1 MDTSNRCKLRASGE
15 FFMTLMRLK
24 LRLVIKDLAF
34 RFAVSRSTC
43 ARVFQKWVNI
53 MYINLKCLTCW
64 PARHQVDNTMPADF
78 KERFPKTRVVIDCT
92 ELLTESPHS
101 LAQRSMMWSQYKI
114 HMTWKALFGITPNRW
129 CHLFQTFGQVQSVT
143 NKLSSGLEYLRCV
156 KKVML

>member
-15 FFMTLMRLK
+15 FVMTLMRLK

-92 ELLTESPHS
+92 ELLTETPRS
-101 LAQRSMMWSQYKI
+101 LAQRSMMWSEYKT
-114 HMTWKALFGITPNRW
+114 HMTWKVW
-129 CHLFQTFGQVQSVT
+129 CHLFQIFGQVQSVT